1 MSEDGVESLCS
12 CLKQFCHTSNNAHY
26 KNCEG
31 SPFTFVIH
39 AVSSACIIRN
49 TSPEAL
55 NSDLKSYK
63 KQLSSTVKL
72 YTANIILPRKVFSV
86 VPENSSSII
95 VRALLCRK
103 NPVLLV
109 FLFSRKKIAKVLAVH
124 VVSSRTYCPKNARK
138 LLRYST
144 SIFLSRMLPSKYLQ
158 VLRTQYESRKLSQ
171 TYGKLKLHAYSPTTL
186 LSRKR
191 WQ

>member
-103 NPVLLV
+103 KQFCLC
-109 FLFSRKKIAKVLAVH
+109 FYSQEKK
-124 VVSSRTYCPKNARK
+124 SP
-138 LLRYST
+138 
-144 SIFLSRMLPSKYLQ
+144 KYLQ
-158 VLRTQYESRKLSQ
+158 FM
-171 TYGKLKLHAYSPTTL
+171 
-186 LSRKR
+186 LSRQEHIVPKMLANSCDTV
-191 WQ
+191 QVFSCQECCPQNTCKF